1 MSKLLAFFGRTAGHE
16 RTAPA
21 PSEAPS
27 QSPIDD
33 AGLESL
39 ASRIGAQNEGLRGML
54 VETSR
59 KFEELDALKA
69 MFGNIVSPVSD
80 LLREVEQEKSQNAG
94 LRNLLADIRGHLD
107 TARATLAQAEKERTA
122 LQQDNA
128 SLRHQFA
135 AVQQEAQ
142 GLEALRV
149 ELSNEVATQRGRIGQ
164 IERQL
169 SAETSQ
175 HQALTDAH
183 RQLNDQFQIA
193 DKKNVRLDSEMRG
206 LQEKLVLAGE
216 ERQSLQASLD
226 QAIAETARVTRR
238 LSETESLL
246 AAARGK
252 IAELETAMAE
262 GEAGR
267 NALQLRFD
275 ETSEQH
281 QTELAALSNRLGS
294 VQSRAGASEKLL
306 AETRQALAERTE
318 EARDWER
325 KTAEAEAARVA
336 AEKKL
341 AQIDA
346 TNEALEQQ
354 MAELTQSRA
363 TLMERSGSTGK
374 TLKLRET
381 ALLRAEEKIALLAER
396 LKQSDSDHHAA
407 REAAEKRLEELNA
420 ALHRERMA
428 RAVAEGALNASRRDF
443 ARVQQEIADAGAAKT
458 ASGAA
463 PTPAAL
469 ARRVKSNFGKTTT
482 STTAAPS
489 VAAPATA
496 AETAPKGRN
505 GRKSGGDKSAGEQ
518 AVKS

>member
-1 MSKLLAFFGRTAGHE
+1 MMSRLSAFFGRTTAHE
-16 RTAPA
+16 EAALPRADTASQA
-21 PSEAPS
+21 PL
-27 QSPIDD
+27 DD

-39 ASRIGAQNEGLRGML
+39 GSRIGAENEGLRGML

-59 KFEELDALKA
+59 KFEELDALKS

-94 LRNLLADIRGHLD
+94 LRNLLADVRGHLD
-107 TARATLAQAEKERTA
+107 TARTAQAQTERERAA

-128 SLRHQFA
+128 SLRHQLT

-142 GLEALRV
+142 GLETLRA

-252 IAELETAMAE
+252 IAEFETAAAE
-262 GEAGR
+262 SETAR

-275 ETSEQH
+275 ETGEQH

-325 KTAEAEAARVA
+325 KATDAEAGRTA

-341 AQIDA
+341 AQTGT

-354 MAELTQSRA
+354 IAELTQSRA
-363 TLMERSGSTGK
+363 TLMERSGSAGK

-381 ALLRAEEKIALLAER
+381 ALVRAEEKIALITER
-396 LKQSDSDHHAA
+396 LKQSDSNHQAA
-407 REAAEKRLEELNA
+407 REAAEKRIEELSA
-420 ALHRERMA
+420 ALNRERMA

-443 ARVQQEIADAGAAKT
+443 ARVQQEIADAGAAKM
-458 ASGAA
+458 ASSGAT

-469 ARRVKSNFGKTTT
+469 AKRVKSNFGK
-482 STTAAPS
+482 S
-489 VAAPATA
+489 AAPAATA
-496 AETAPKGRN
+496 ADTPPETAPKGRN
-505 GRKSGGDKSAGEQ
+505 GRKSAGEQ
-518 AVKS
+518 ATKS

>member
-1 MSKLLAFFGRTAGHE
+1 MSKLSAFFGRAAGHE

-21 PSEAPS
+21 HSETPS
-27 QSPIDD
+27 QGPIDD
-33 AGLESL
+33 ASLESL
-39 ASRIGAQNEGLRGML
+39 ANRIGAQNEGLRGML

-59 KFEELDALKA
+59 KFEELDALKV

-80 LLREVEQEKSQNAG
+80 LLREAEQEKSQNAG

-107 TARATLAQAEKERTA
+107 TARTALAQTEKERAA

-128 SLRHQFA
+128 SLSHQLA
-135 AVQQEAQ
+135 AAQQEAQ
-142 GLEALRV
+142 GLEALRI

-169 SAETSQ
+169 SAETGQ
-175 HQALTDAH
+175 HQALADAH

-193 DKKNVRLDSEMRG
+193 DKKNVRLDSEIRG

-216 ERQSLQASLD
+216 ERQSLQSSLD

-238 LSETESLL
+238 LSETEGLL

-252 IAELETAMAE
+252 IAELETAVADS
-262 GEAGR
+262 EAGR

-275 ETSEQH
+275 ETGEQH

-325 KTAEAEAARVA
+325 KAAETEAARLA
-336 AEKKL
+336 AEKRL
-341 AQIDA
+341 AQIEA
-346 TNEALEQQ
+346 ANEALEQQ
-354 MAELTQSRA
+354 TTELTQSRA

-381 ALLRAEEKIALLAER
+381 ALLRAEEKIALLTER

-407 REAAEKRLEELNA
+407 REAAEKRVEELNA

-428 RAVAEGALNASRRDF
+428 RAVAEGALSASRRDF
-443 ARVQQEIADAGAAKT
+443 ARVQQEIAGAATT

-463 PTPAAL
+463 TTPAAL

-482 STTAAPS
+482 STAAAPS
-489 VAAPATA
+489 GAAPATV

-518 AVKS
+518 AAKS